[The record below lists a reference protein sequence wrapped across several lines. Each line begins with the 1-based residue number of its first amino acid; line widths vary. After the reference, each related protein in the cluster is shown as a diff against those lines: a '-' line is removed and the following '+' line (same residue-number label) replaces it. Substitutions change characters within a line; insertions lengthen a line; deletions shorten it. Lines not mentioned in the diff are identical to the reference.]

1 MLLFIYKE
9 KYKKNMKILK
19 KFKEFLNEN
28 IEDLKDEVANNLE
41 KQENDKSNNE
51 EETLKQISD
60 DINKQIDNINN
71 KKINLEQKIKI
82 LTDQIV
88 LIDNADDKKNAETKL
103 IKLKDDLL
111 NFDEDIERIKK
122 QKEDF
127 YKNKKK

>member
-1 MLLFIYKE
+1 
-9 KYKKNMKILK
+9 MKILK